1 MLRSICSG
9 CFSKQRRIAESI
21 LGLTTIAAM
30 QQHQRRPI
38 AKRSACDRCR
48 EHKLRCL
55 RSQGQGDGPCVRC
68 ARAGASCVTGAP
80 RPLGRP
86 PISSNNTHQQ
96 QGSRRPRHSVF
107 VSVTAP
113 RSAPEVS
120 PASVPEPEPKTATES
135 AQELASPPTRGSGSG
150 SGSFECFHDPLTVDS
165 ELCSMFFDEGVSG
178 SETPDAVVDALD
190 LGFPNNA
197 NALSDLVGDPNPGA
211 FTMEADIHELHGREQ
226 PASKSLPALPGTN
239 TLGFCV
245 DPAFQLQSLPGS
257 APDIANRLPEP
268 SLGPSSVL
276 ARLARLNEGVAHQLS
291 HMDTFVLGIPP
302 PNLIHSCVDKVVD
315 LQVNPIL
322 RALESTS
329 ELAAIVKHIISP
341 AQDHGSSPLNTPVVL
356 MCLSGHIQLLQ
367 IYNSIFFH
375 VHRFLSGLHDILG
388 FFENLPGFTHISGL
402 PPIKGDLYIKIVV
415 QVAQHNISSVERVM
429 GLPAE
434 LCLSAQRALSKSL
447 FGYMDLPDP
456 FQSIMDQACNPSEK
470 SGRALVTS
478 LRTNIGNVLG
488 LLRDDG

>member
-1 MLRSICSG
+1 
-9 CFSKQRRIAESI
+9 
-21 LGLTTIAAM
+21 M

-68 ARAGASCVTGAP
+68 ARAGASCVMGAP

-86 PISSNNTHQQ
+86 PINPNDTHQQ

-113 RSAPEVS
+113 RAVPEAS
-120 PASVPEPEPKTATES
+120 PASVPEPEPETAAES
-135 AQELASPPTRGSGSG
+135 AGGFVSPPTLDSGN
-150 SGSFECFHDPLTVDS
+150 FERFHDPLTVDS
-165 ELCSMFFDEGVSG
+165 EMCNMFFDDGLSS
-178 SETPDAVVDALD
+178 SETPDAIIDTLD
-190 LGFPNNA
+190 LGFPNDA
-197 NALSDLVGDPNPGA
+197 AAFSDLVGRPNPGTSTTETD
-211 FTMEADIHELHGREQ
+211 FHGLHDREQ
-226 PASKSLPALPGTN
+226 PASKSLPVLPGAN
-239 TLGFCV
+239 TLSFYV
-245 DPAFQLQSLPGS
+245 DPVFQRQSVPSSTL
-257 APDIANRLPEP
+257 DIPNRLLEP
-268 SLGPSSVL
+268 SLSSSSVL
-276 ARLARLNEGVAHQLS
+276 TRLARLNEGIAYQLS

-315 LQVNPIL
+315 LQFNPIL

-329 ELAAIVKHIISP
+329 ELAAIVKQIISP
-341 AQDHGSSPLNTPVVL
+341 IQDHGSSPLNTPAVL

-375 VHRFLSGLHDILG
+375 VHQFLSDLHDILG

-415 QVAQHNISSVERVM
+415 QVAQHSISSVERVM

-434 LCLSAQRALSKSL
+434 LCLSTQRRVSKSL
-447 FGYMDLPDP
+447 FGYVDAPDP
-456 FQSIMDQACNPSEK
+456 FQSIMDQACSPSEK
-470 SGRALVTS
+470 SGRALVAS

>member
-1 MLRSICSG
+1 
-9 CFSKQRRIAESI
+9 
-21 LGLTTIAAM
+21 M

-68 ARAGASCVTGAP
+68 ARAGASCVMGPP

-86 PISSNNTHQQ
+86 HISPNGTNQQ

-107 VSVTAP
+107 VSVTVP
-113 RSAPEVS
+113 RSAPEVF
-120 PASVPEPEPKTATES
+120 PASVPEPEPETVTES
-135 AQELASPPTRGSGSG
+135 AQELASPPTPG
-150 SGSFECFHDPLTVDS
+150 SGSFEGFHSPLAMDS
-165 ELCSMFFDEGVSG
+165 ELSSMFFDEEVSG

-190 LGFPNNA
+190 LGFPNDA
-197 NALSDLVGDPNPGA
+197 AALLDLVGGPNPGA
-211 FTMEADIHELHGREQ
+211 FTTEADLHELHGGEQ
-226 PASKSLPALPGTN
+226 PASKSPPALSGTN
-239 TLGFCV
+239 TLGSCV
-245 DPAFQLQSLPGS
+245 DPAFQFQSLPGS
-257 APDIANRLPEP
+257 ALDIANRLPEP
-268 SLGPSSVL
+268 SLGSNNVL
-276 ARLARLNEGVAHQLS
+276 ARLARLNEGIAHQLS

-302 PNLIHSCVDKVVD
+302 PNFIHLCVDKVGD

-322 RALESTS
+322 RVLESTS
-329 ELAAIVKHIISP
+329 ELAAIVKQIVSP
-341 AQDHGSSPLNTPVVL
+341 IQDHGSSPLNTPVVL

-367 IYNSIFFH
+367 IFNSIFFQ

-434 LCLSAQRALSKSL
+434 LCLSAQRTSSKSL
-447 FGYMDLPDP
+447 FGYVDSPDP

-470 SGRALVTS
+470 SGRALVAS
-478 LRTNIGNVLG
+478 LRTSIGSVLG